1 MKTTLKSKV
10 DLMRFIQRLIRP
22 SVHSFDVSNKNDKT
36 ELMKEFDRQI
46 KKGPM
51 TIIFVGP

>member
-1 MKTTLKSKV
+1 MKKTLKSKF
-10 DLMRFIQRLIRP
+10 DLMRFVQRLVRP
-22 SVHSFDVSNKNDKT
+22 SVHSLDVSNKDDKT
-36 ELMKEFDRQI
+36 ELIKEFDRQI

>member
-22 SVHSFDVSNKNDKT
+22 SVHSLDVSNKDDKT